1 VGELPP
7 GRRATTDGLTAPVLI
22 LGVSRSG
29 TTLLKEMLDSHS
41 ALAIPTESY
50 FVPALLDRY
59 RRRFDADAFLGD
71 IGRLERIREWGVT
84 PELVR
89 GHLPQSPTVEE
100 AIRAIYRAYADL
112 RSKPRF
118 GDKTPIYMQRLDVL
132 AQVFPDAQHVHLIR
146 DGRDAGLSFLGMR
159 RRPRFNPA
167 RARGIVG
174 FASQWRLEVEAA
186 RALGRRLGPERY
198 LELTYEAL
206 VADPEQQLRRVCE
219 FLGFEFEPAMLAYH
233 ERVDETSLADHPR
246 LAQPP
251 QRDVRSWRREMS
263 PAEIEVFEAVA
274 GELLTE
280 VGYDRAFPDPSPA
293 ARTRAAIARAWFR
306 ARLASWQRVLG
317 LVWRS
322 PAWRLRQAYTRRTA
336 GA

>member
-1 VGELPP
+1 LNP
-7 GRRATTDGLTAPVLI
+7 PVLI

-50 FVPALLDRY
+50 FVPQLRDRH
-59 RRRFDADAFLGD
+59 RRHFDADAFLDD
-71 IGRLERIREWGVT
+71 IGRLSRIREWGVT

-89 GHLPQSPTVEE
+89 ERLPRSPTVEE
-100 AIRAIYRAYADL
+100 AIRAIYLAYADL
-112 RSKPRF
+112 RGKPRY

-132 AQVFPDAQHVHLIR
+132 EHVFPDAQYVHLIR
-146 DGRDAGLSFLGMR
+146 DGRDAGLSFIGMR

-167 RARGIVG
+167 RARGIAA

-186 RALGRRLGPERY
+186 RDLRRRVGPERY
-198 LELTYEAL
+198 FELTYEAL

-219 FLGFEFEPAMLAYH
+219 FLGLGFEPAMLAYH
-233 ERVDETSLADHPR
+233 ERVDATSLADHPR

-263 PAEIEVFEAVA
+263 RDDVEVFEAVA

-280 VGYDRAFPDPSPA
+280 LGYDRAFPDPSPA
-293 ARTRAAIARAWFR
+293 ARARAVAARAWFR
-306 ARLASWQRVLG
+306 ARLASWHGVLG